1 MQILGSGS
9 NREDERTDHSI
20 IIQLLRA
27 STDGEQ
33 GVEEVIIPQQD
44 MTTRLGRC
52 VRTHREFEVELE
64 VHTC

>member
-1 MQILGSGS
+1 MQILGSDED
-9 NREDERTDHSI
+9 REYERPDHT
-20 IIQLLRA
+20 A
-27 STDGEQ
+27 AESTDSEQ

-44 MTTRLGRC
+44 MMTRLGRC